1 MLEKWNI
8 GQTAFRCLVLFKKN
22 LLTALVDN
30 LTQILLTKARQ
41 SSDLLAQS

>member
-8 GQTAFRCLVLFKKN
+8 GQTAFCSLVLFKKN
-22 LLTALVDN
+22 LLTLLVGN